1 MVKVKTTLFLFVIL
15 SANTAIPA
23 LSGQIVYRP
32 VNPSFGGD
40 PLNSAH
46 LLGIAN
52 AIDKYK
58 DPNAIDPFSLL
69 NQQSPQA
76 ALNDQLQQQVM
87 QGVNGN
93 AIDTVLS
100 QNSGNYTLGSSKVA
114 ISPNADGQ
122 TRRIVLQN
130 IDTGTQTIYDVPLA
144 STGLNTAGA
153 PPNVE

>member
-1 MVKVKTTLFLFVIL
+1 MAGVRNAIVIGSL
-15 SANTAIPA
+15 LACAGGA
-23 LSGQIVYRP
+23 AHSGQLVYRP

-40 PLNSAH
+40 PFNSSH

-58 DPNAIDPFSLL
+58 DPSAVDPFSLL
-69 NQQSPQA
+69 DRQNPQA
-76 ALNDQLQQQVM
+76 LLNEQLQQQVT

-93 AIDTVLS
+93 AIDSVLS
-100 QNSGNYTLGSSKVA
+100 QNSGNYTLGSSKVS

-130 IDTGTQTIYDVPLA
+130 LDTGAQTVYDVPLA
-144 STGLNTAGA
+144 GSAAGR
-153 PPNVE
+153 